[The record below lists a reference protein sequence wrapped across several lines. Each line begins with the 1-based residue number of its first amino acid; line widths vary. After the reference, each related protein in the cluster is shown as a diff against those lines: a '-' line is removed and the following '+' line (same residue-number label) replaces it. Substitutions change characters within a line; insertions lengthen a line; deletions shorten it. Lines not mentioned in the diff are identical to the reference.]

1 MRLSRPLG
9 LCWHPE
15 QHLEYIHGFCARTWF
30 QHYHVAR
37 LDLEPVGVESEGW
50 VLVRESIHFVI
61 IIQAFRLEVSVS
73 SYLFLWLLPKVS
85 IIAIGV
91 NPEELGV
98 KWIEGNRQM
107 KKGMEVPGC

>member
-1 MRLSRPLG
+1 M
-9 LCWHPE
+9 
-15 QHLEYIHGFCARTWF
+15 
-30 QHYHVAR
+30 
-37 LDLEPVGVESEGW
+37 
-50 VLVRESIHFVI
+50 LVRESIDFVI